1 METKGWSTSQSMI
14 DVKLAKTT
22 CRDNKYDKFTIHY
35 IALSDADSENS
46 FSHLKGHQMQIVCI
60 NKTKLPHLT
69 LFPVNTAPSNIIF
82 MLDYQSSQ

>member
-1 METKGWSTSQSMI
+1 METKGWSTSHSMI

-46 FSHLKGHQMQIVCI
+46 FSHLKGH
-60 NKTKLPHLT
+60 
-69 LFPVNTAPSNIIF
+69 
-82 MLDYQSSQ
+82 